1 MNNNVIKKIIL
12 IIIFTFGNT
21 SIFGQYA
28 DRYFE
33 EGERAY
39 EEERYSDALKAFK
52 MGADLGD
59 KYCCGKLAGMY
70 LFGIGVPV
78 DYVAARKWG
87 QKGYELGNSFSAGIM
102 GYSYLM
108 EFGIESEEMLEKALP
123 YFVFSYNAVE
133 VDEENAGIYGNIGI
147 LIASTYMTKGEI
159 TESIE
164 WIERIMTDY
173 PDYIPVIGWASYLY
187 LGLEEYDKAVELAT
201 KADME
206 GNLQGTFVLGYCMA
220 YGKGI
225 LKNELGGFKKIRKAA
240 LTYAIDGAAYTL
252 AECYY
257 NGVGTEIDKQKAK
270 EWYQKAAEAGD
281 KNAREQLELL
291 F

>member
-1 MNNNVIKKIIL
+1 
-12 IIIFTFGNT
+12 
-21 SIFGQYA
+21 
-28 DRYFE
+28 
-33 EGERAY
+33 
-39 EEERYSDALKAFK
+39 
-52 MGADLGD
+52 
-59 KYCCGKLAGMY
+59 
-70 LFGIGVPV
+70 
-78 DYVAARKWG
+78 
-87 QKGYELGNSFSAGIM
+87 
-102 GYSYLM
+102 M

-240 LTYAIDGAAYTL
+240 LSVLLTVPHILWRNAII
-252 AECYY
+252 
-257 NGVGTEIDKQKAK
+257 TEWVQKSISRKQKNGIRKQRKRAIRMHVSNWNFYF
-270 EWYQKAAEAGD
+270 ENIWNDQSLRINYED
-281 KNAREQLELL
+281 KFSCYILHGIFSYFNCLL
-291 F
+291 CGKDAVSDKCV